1 MTEAVED
8 VTRHVGIVALNV
20 PSILREF
27 DLSENE
33 AAANKLDA
41 ASSATSSVRFISV
54 CGRYKNGI
62 HSDSFFLFLMF

>member
-33 AAANKLDA
+33 AAASKLDA
-41 ASSATSSVRFISV
+41 ASSAASSIRSLSV
-54 CGRYKNGI
+54 IYIMQLG
-62 HSDSFFLFLMF
+62 D